1 MIAFIQH
8 RSLIIAVVLHP
19 KSIVCLCVV
28 SQKTAVE
35 FVTTCSSLNPR
46 LNLSSTQTF
55 FAFRPPLE
63 CSHRH
68 WESNTWL
75 CSRRQN
81 SIATETLWRVEKFQ
95 CVQRKLLSIWIWETL
110 PHPFYSPTDMYR
122 HSQYQMNMLAE
133 QASLA
138 VRMPLLPVYCCP
150 FPWVLTAVA
159 VVTTVR

>member
-55 FAFRPPLE
+55 FCIPPPFGMQPQALGVQ
-63 CSHRH
+63 HM
-68 WESNTWL
+68 
-75 CSRRQN
+75 
-81 SIATETLWRVEKFQ
+81 TLFSE
-95 CVQRKLLSIWIWETL
+95 
-110 PHPFYSPTDMYR
+110 
-122 HSQYQMNMLAE
+122 AE
-133 QASLA
+133 QHS
-138 VRMPLLPVYCCP
+138 Y
-150 FPWVLTAVA
+150 
-159 VVTTVR
+159 